1 MVHRNRHLQCL
12 LSSLRPRRCNPFSS
26 LSAPSSRSQQF
37 TPLPKGVSHPTC
49 PPARLAVPLK
59 INSASTW
66 VFIATTERTC
76 SAATPPSMVKIL
88 TTFSADTPTS
98 VTSNYSIIH
107 VLNGLINSL
116 LDRLMADSHRTTTQV
131 SVPLRLPPPALP
143 VVAAQS
149 LGLQPLQWQLPLHE
163 HLLLRKS
170 R

>member
-1 MVHRNRHLQCL
+1 M
-12 LSSLRPRRCNPFSS
+12 LSSLLPRRCTPFSS

-37 TPLPKGVSHPTC
+37 TPRPKASHPAC

-59 INSASTW
+59 INSASAW
-66 VFIATTERTC
+66 VFTATTERTC
-76 SAATPPSMVKIL
+76 SAATPPLRVKIL
-88 TTFSADTPTS
+88 TTFSANTPMS

-116 LDRLMADSHRTTTQV
+116 LDRLMADSRRTTTQV

-149 LGLQPLQWQLPLHE
+149 LGLQPLQWQLPLHA